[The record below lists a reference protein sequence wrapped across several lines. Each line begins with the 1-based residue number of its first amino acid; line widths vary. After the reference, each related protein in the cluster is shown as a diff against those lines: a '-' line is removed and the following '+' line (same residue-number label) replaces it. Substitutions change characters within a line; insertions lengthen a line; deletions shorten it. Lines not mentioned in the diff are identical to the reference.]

1 MLNDL
6 PIFSSSE
13 QPCYERLGAMP
24 MQSVRKNWLSRRCM
38 ATVFALAAAG
48 LLSACAGPSTS
59 ISKGNTP
66 QQLRAMAMWQERCKK
81 SGEFIHRTVENV
93 EGVYLVNVRTR
104 FNVNHG
110 EQPEDQFKLTDPYG
124 HDSTDSEYVLNFLR
138 GFYYR
143 EQPRPAGYPA
153 RIGYRYVEAFDLK
166 DGQLYRYTGRVEE
179 PWQHDKTYLK
189 GYTRFVLDRV
199 PITERTV
206 RYGVKFEDISS
217 REEREVWIAGSS
229 LKVIDLQSHEV
240 IAERIGYMVDW
251 AQGSRAGQRSP
262 WLFAAENACPQFG
275 RHLSRLTQ
283 PASTEQ
289 GGQTLDFVEQVL
301 KTDKREQ

>member
-1 MLNDL
+1 MAFAAVAVLAL
-6 PIFSSSE
+6 LGSCMGPPILRDW
-13 QPCYERLGAMP
+13 QAKQQRERAY
-24 MQSVRKNWLSRRCM
+24 
-38 ATVFALAAAG
+38 
-48 LLSACAGPSTS
+48 
-59 ISKGNTP
+59 
-66 QQLRAMAMWQERCKK
+66 AMWQERCKK
-81 SGEFIHRTVENV
+81 SGEFIHKTVENV
-93 EGVYLVNVRTR
+93 EVVYLVNVRTR

-124 HDSTDSEYVLNFLR
+124 NDSIDSEYILNFLR

-143 EQPRPAGYPA
+143 EQPRPVGYPA
-153 RIGYRYVEAFDLK
+153 RIGYRYVEAFDTK

-179 PWQHDKTYLK
+179 PWQHDKTYVK

-199 PITERTV
+199 PIARRSA

-217 REEREVWIAGSS
+217 RDEREYWIAGSS
-229 LKVIDLQSHEV
+229 LKVIDLQTQEV

-262 WLFAAENACPQFG
+262 WLFAADNACPRFG
-275 RHLSRLTQ
+275 RHLGSLTQ

-301 KTDKREQ
+301 KTN